1 MSTKTFTIAG
11 FSNLNGRVKLRVAT
25 GTIARRAAVLKS
37 SGHTDIML
45 IELPSPMTRA
55 DAAAYVESKFAGVTL
70 FKSKVSAPSAV
81 AQDSEPAVLLTPES
95 ELV

>member
-1 MSTKTFTIAG
+1 
-11 FSNLNGRVKLRVAT
+11 
-25 GTIARRAAVLKS
+25 
-37 SGHTDIML
+37 ML